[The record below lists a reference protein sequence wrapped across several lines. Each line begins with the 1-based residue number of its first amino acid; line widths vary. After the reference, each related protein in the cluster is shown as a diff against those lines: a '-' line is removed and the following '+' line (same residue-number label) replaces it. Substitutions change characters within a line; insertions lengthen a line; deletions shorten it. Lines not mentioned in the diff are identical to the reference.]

1 MEPAWD
7 ECAGRFLPIGL
18 PLWLGQ
24 RKKFCIFV
32 LIAATTP
39 LTDSI
44 GLSNI
49 VSMSNV
55 CQKGLSSR
63 AMEIFNTLVETYIE
77 GGQPVGSKT
86 LSQMTTLDLSPASIR
101 NNMSDLEEAGL
112 LFAPHTSAGRIPTE
126 SGLRLF
132 VDGLMEFNPDISETE
147 RLSIDGECAAR
158 GISINELLDK
168 TSKTLSGLSSCAS
181 LVLSPASN
189 AELQHFEFV
198 PIGERRALAVL
209 VRTDGQ
215 VENRIIDLPAGLP
228 QSALIRAGNYMSA
241 RLAGRDME
249 TAAKLI
255 RLEIAERRAELDDL
269 SAELVERGVGLWS
282 DGKGDEGAALIMR
295 GQANL
300 LDEVNVGEQLDLI
313 RGLFDALEAR
323 ENALRLLDATSE
335 GNGVQ
340 IFIGAENKLFANT
353 GCSIVIA
360 PYRNAERSIVGAIG
374 VIGPRYMNYARIIP
388 MVDYTG
394 KAIEKVL
401 GP

>member
-1 MEPAWD
+1 
-7 ECAGRFLPIGL
+7 
-18 PLWLGQ
+18 
-24 RKKFCIFV
+24 
-32 LIAATTP
+32 LIAAITP
-39 LTDSI
+39 LTVSI
-44 GLSNI
+44 GLHNI
-49 VSMSNV
+49 KSMSDV
-55 CQKGLSSR
+55 SQKGLSPR
-63 AMEIFNTLVETYIE
+63 AMEIFNTLVGAYIE

-86 LSQMTTLDLSPASIR
+86 LSQMMALDLSPASIR
-101 NNMSDLEEAGL
+101 SNMSDLEEAGL

-126 SGLRLF
+126 TGLRLF
-132 VDGLMEFNPDISETE
+132 VDGLMEFNPDIPEKE

-168 TSKTLSGLSSCAS
+168 TSKTLSGLSRCAS

-215 VENRIIDLPAGLP
+215 VENRIIDLPAGVP

-249 TAAKLI
+249 SAATLI
-255 RLEIAERRAELDDL
+255 RREIAERRAELDEL
-269 SAELVERGVGLWS
+269 SAELVEQGVGLWS

-300 LDEVNVGEQLDLI
+300 LDDVNAGEQLDLI

-323 ENALRLLDATSE
+323 ENALRLLDATSD
-335 GNGVQ
+335 GDGVQ

-353 GCSIVIA
+353 GCSLVIA
-360 PYRNAERSIVGAIG
+360 PYRNAERAIVGAIG
-374 VIGPRYMNYARIIP
+374 VVGPRYMNYARIIP
-388 MVDYTG
+388 MVDYTSR
-394 KAIEKVL
+394 ALARVL
-401 GP
+401 GR

>member
-1 MEPAWD
+1 MYWQITAYWVTPAFMSAQAVL
-7 ECAGRFLPIGL
+7 CLLPI
-18 PLWLGQ
+18 PA
-24 RKKFCIFV
+24 I
-32 LIAATTP
+32 TP
-39 LTDSI
+39 LTASI
-44 GLSNI
+44 GLHNI
-49 VSMSNV
+49 KPMSDVS
-55 CQKGLSSR
+55 QKDLSPR
-63 AMEIFNTLVETYIE
+63 AMEIFNTLVGAYIE

-86 LSQMTTLDLSPASIR
+86 LSQLMTLDLSPASIR
-101 NNMSDLEEAGL
+101 SNMSDLEEAGL

-126 SGLRLF
+126 TGLRLF
-132 VDGLMEFNPDISETE
+132 VDGLMEFNSDISETE

-158 GISINELLDK
+158 GISINELLEK
-168 TSKTLSGLSSCAS
+168 TSKTLSGLSRCAS

-215 VENRIIDLPAGLP
+215 VENRIIDLPAGVP

-249 TAAKLI
+249 AAATLI
-255 RLEIAERRAELDDL
+255 RREIAEHRAELDEL
-269 SAELVERGVGLWS
+269 SAELVEQGVGLWS

-300 LDEVNVGEQLDLI
+300 LDDVNAGEQLELI

-323 ENALRLLDATSE
+323 ENALRLLDATSD
-335 GNGVQ
+335 GDGVQ

-353 GCSIVIA
+353 GCSVVIA

-374 VIGPRYMNYARIIP
+374 VVGPRYMNYARIIP
-388 MVDYTG
+388 MVDYTSR
-394 KAIEKVL
+394 ALARVL
-401 GP
+401 GR

>member
-1 MEPAWD
+1 MRWQVLSYWVTSVVGPAQAVLYFW
-7 ECAGRFLPIGL
+7 
-18 PLWLGQ
+18 
-24 RKKFCIFV
+24 

-39 LTDSI
+39 LTVSI
-44 GLSNI
+44 GLFNI
-49 VSMSNV
+49 VSMSSV

-77 GGQPVGSKT
+77 DGQPVGSKT
-86 LSQMTTLDLSPASIR
+86 LSQMTALDLSPASIR

-132 VDGLMEFNPDISETE
+132 VDGLMEFNTDISEKE

-255 RLEIAERRAELDDL
+255 RMEIAERRAELDDL
-269 SAELVERGVGLWS
+269 SAELVEQGVGLWS
-282 DGKGDEGAALIMR
+282 DGKGDEGAALILR

-323 ENALRLLDATSE
+323 ENALRLLDATSD
-335 GNGVQ
+335 GDGVQ